1 MRKSPAGKPAPAAES
16 SETRRRWSAQEKSRI
31 VRQHLRDGVPVA
43 DLAEKSRAAPGLIH
57 TWIKLALERL
67 DVALDDRRTQAA
79 EQQHTR
85 LVAQKDARIRRLE
98 GVIVELSTEVLTLKN
113 GNGAS

>member
-1 MRKSPAGKPAPAAES
+1 MKKSPARKAKPAADAP
-16 SETRRRWSAQEKSRI
+16 ETRRRWSAQDKTRL
-31 VRQHLRDGVPVA
+31 VRQHLRDGVSVA
-43 DLAEKSRAAPGLIH
+43 DLAEKTGAAPGLIH

-67 DVALDDRRTQAA
+67 DLDDRRTQAT

-85 LVAQKDARIRRLE
+85 TLAQKDARIRQLE

-113 GNGAS
+113 GDGAN

>member
-1 MRKSPAGKPAPAAES
+1 MKKSPAGKQASAGES
-16 SETRRRWSAQEKSRI
+16 TESRRRWSAQEKSRI

-43 DLAEKSRAAPGLIH
+43 DLAETSGAAPGLIH

-67 DVALDDRRTQAA
+67 DVALDDRRTQVA
-79 EQQHTR
+79 EQQHAR
-85 LVAQKDARIRRLE
+85 LLAQKDARIRRLE

-113 GNGAS
+113 GDGAS